1 MKIIYTLILILI
13 FYSIKCI
20 EKLPRLTRREIL
32 KIEKKK
38 ENVALIYINL
48 KNISHN
54 FFLEEVSNYFQ
65 LNPLKKYTYG
75 YLDIENDEK
84 MLEFFRI
91 KNTKDSGIVIY
102 KFENNN
108 YYVGEGINHLKEVQD
123 IFQQIE
129 NKKLNWSS
137 NSIIEKIFYLITGK
151 RYGKEAHSM
160 FSFGLCLISLIT
172 YIIVN
177 LKARR
182 FEREMIEKR
191 LKTQ

>member
-129 NKKLNWSS
+129 NKKLN
-137 NSIIEKIFYLITGK
+137 
-151 RYGKEAHSM
+151 
-160 FSFGLCLISLIT
+160 
-172 YIIVN
+172 
-177 LKARR
+177 
-182 FEREMIEKR
+182 
-191 LKTQ
+191 